1 MKKKFLCLILIMFML
16 PMFGLLSACGD
27 KGYNLDNLDDEF
39 YAIAESKTNVV
50 VQDETLVFDYSN
62 FSGLNNI
69 VQKVKPYSEIINYN
83 VIYENTMSFVF
94 SYIDDC
100 ANNKAADNN
109 DEKLEIQSKLS
120 DFESAIAKVDENV
133 TLLGQS
139 IGLASDEE
147 YIKTSSTCLY
157 RLEKLLNSYEDL
169 YLAAGNLSNV
179 LSNFY
184 FKHVS
189 TGSNENPF
197 DVVRGDY
204 LSNRTEF
211 KAEKYIKNINAK
223 CKVQVSNLSQAF
235 AAKFIGEKIGG
246 EIVNVENNGG
256 SSLDLNQDGYLSNV
270 NDVNKTINETAAQVN
285 VSDKTKLFYS
295 ALVELYNV
303 ESIVNEE
310 FSNFRYA
317 VEHFNY
323 NEADQTKLSS
333 QEKLCLDI
341 IEGYA
346 DIVIDFSGKLL
357 KVLELLQ

>member
-1 MKKKFLCLILIMFML
+1 MKKKFLCLILILFML

-27 KGYNLDNLDDEF
+27 KGYNLDNLDDDF

-69 VQKVKPYSEIINYN
+69 VQKVKPYSEIKNYN
-83 VIYENTMSFVF
+83 TVYENTMSFVF

-120 DFESAIAKVDENV
+120 DFESAIAKVDENA

-157 RLEKLLNSYEDL
+157 RLEQLLNSYEDL
-169 YLAAGNLSNV
+169 YLAAGNLSKS

-184 FKHVS
+184 FKHIA

-197 DVVRGDY
+197 NVVQGDY
-204 LSNRTEF
+204 SENRTQF
-211 KAEKYIKNINAK
+211 KAENYIANINAK

-235 AAKFIGEKIGG
+235 AAKFIGEKISG
-246 EIVNVENNGG
+246 EIIDIDNDGG

-270 NDVNKTINETAAQVN
+270 NAVNKTIDENIAAVN
-285 VSDKTKLFYS
+285 VSDKTRSFYI
-295 ALVELYNV
+295 ALVELFNV
-303 ESIVNEE
+303 ESVVNEE

-317 VEHFNY
+317 VEHFNC
-323 NEADQTKLSS
+323 NEADETKLSS

-341 IEGYA
+341 IESYA
-346 DIVIDFSGKLL
+346 DIVIECNQKLVVVLNLL
-357 KVLELLQ
+357 K